1 MQTEWTRIGRG
12 ASYEESEECHRREL
26 AEAKEGGAE
35 AEERVSEVLEK
46 ERVAIEKVSELL
58 AQSVKWNTDRDL
70 FAASLKDQ
78 KPEIFKLK
86 AAMRKFN
93 EIYDGDVE
101 KLTQEKIAVST
112 ELERLKGELTR
123 IRAKV
128 SKSFEKGYRTCWNRV
143 AAAGFDVSEHTFEKY
158 CQGLADAESSSSNS
172 PRK

>member
-93 EIYDGDVE
+93 EIYDGD
-101 KLTQEKIAVST
+101 S
-112 ELERLKGELTR
+112 GENCS
-123 IRAKV
+123 IYRAG
-128 SKSFEKGYRTCWNRV
+128 E
-143 AAAGFDVSEHTFEKY
+143 A
-158 CQGLADAESSSSNS
+158 QGRADPHPSQGIQVL
-172 PRK
+172 